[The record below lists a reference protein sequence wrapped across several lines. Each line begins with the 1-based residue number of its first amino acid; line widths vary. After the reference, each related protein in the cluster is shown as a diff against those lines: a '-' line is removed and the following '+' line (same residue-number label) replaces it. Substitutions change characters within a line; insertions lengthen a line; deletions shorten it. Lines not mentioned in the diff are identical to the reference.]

1 MLDGR
6 QPADLGARVVGL
18 YVVPVRHAPLT
29 PVRSVRALADHGF
42 EGDAHARPGSDRQL
56 LLMDAETV
64 RELGLEPGVL
74 KENITTSGLPR
85 YEQPAGQRLRIGTA
99 LLELTSVC
107 PPCGKMEAIR
117 LGLRQELVGRRGYL
131 ARVVETGELCVG
143 DAIELA

>member
-1 MLDGR
+1 L
-6 QPADLGARVVGL
+6 
-18 YVVPVRHAPLT
+18 PL
-29 PVRSVRALADHGF
+29 
-42 EGDAHARPGSDRQL
+42 
-56 LLMDAETV
+56 
-64 RELGLEPGVL
+64 
-74 KENITTSGLPR
+74 

-99 LLELTSVC
+99 VLELTGVC